1 MVKEEQGTNKMIK
14 LKKIL
19 TEKSEKIQVRGVG
32 IYDLNSLTNKVIKM
46 AKDLEKN
53 AKKGDWNKSS
63 RNSIRAFAE
72 MWDALSEYDR

>member
-1 MVKEEQGTNKMIK
+1 MIK

-46 AKDLEKN
+46 AKDLEKS
-53 AKKGDWNKSS
+53 AKKGDWQKSS